1 MNKVN
6 LGSGINAVDG
16 WINIDNTWNIHLSR
30 HTILKKILHSLH
42 IISTETYKT
51 TWPSSI
57 IKHDIRKSLPFEPSS
72 IDYVYSSH
80 FLEHVTK
87 QDAQTI
93 LENIHKILKPSGL
106 LRITVPDMYY
116 LAKRYTS
123 HEISVNTF
131 LNETMLV
138 KGKPATIF
146 ESLFSHSHKWM
157 YDEVSLIQLLLY
169 AKFNTIKIHSFRKG
183 NCPDLNKLENHKNG
197 IYIEALK

>member
-1 MNKVN
+1 MKKVN

-16 WINIDNTWNIHLSR
+16 WMNIDNTWNIHLSR
-30 HTILKKILHSLH
+30 HSTLKKILHSLH

-51 TWPSSI
+51 TWPASI
-57 IKHDIRKSLPFEPSS
+57 IKHDIRKSLPFEHSS

-87 QDAQTI
+87 EEAQTI
-93 LENIHKILKPSGL
+93 LKNIHQILKPSGL
-106 LRITVPDMYY
+106 LRVTVPDMYY

-123 HEISVNTF
+123 HEINVDTF
-131 LNETMLV
+131 LNETMIV
-138 KGKPATIF
+138 KGKPATLF

-157 YDEVSLIQLLLY
+157 YDNDSLTDFLLS
-169 AKFNTIKIHSFRKG
+169 AGFNNISYLTFRKG
-183 NCPDLNKLENHKNG
+183 NCPNLNKLEHHKNG